1 MKKLLYP
8 LAITMVITWAFDYLG
23 YQVNNLLQ
31 ILLVIAII
39 AVISAFIFPGNL
51 KSKLKLTAVQ
61 K

>member
-8 LAITMVITWAFDYLG
+8 LAITTVITLALG

-39 AVISAFIFPGNL
+39 ASGFIFPGNL
-51 KSKLKLTAVQ
+51 KSKLKLTAIQ